1 MLNYHLHCSHYL
13 DMKFNMIEL
22 ATNPSTLEKPL
33 IQERITRVPGLG
45 RTFSSVIHDTVRTKS
60 HGDYDSYVA
69 SIIRESTGGID
80 LNTSFYG
87 VSCNQLKTY
96 LESIH
101 TKLRWQLTHVGFNET
116 QLSEPQTTDINLFIK
131 NTLTEI
137 TNLGVKNYFIK

>member
-1 MLNYHLHCSHYL
+1 MLSNDPQCNRHL

-22 ATNPSTLEKPL
+22 TTNPSTLEKPL
-33 IQERITRVPGLG
+33 IQERITRAPGLG

-69 SIIRESTGGID
+69 SIIGDATGVSEI
-80 LNTSFYG
+80 NSSFYG
-87 VSCNQLKTY
+87 VSCDQLKTY
-96 LESIH
+96 LESVY
-101 TKLRWQLTHVGFNET
+101 TKLRWQLTHVGLNET

-131 NTLTEI
+131 DTLTEI